1 MTAGSGTP
9 IPPQGE
15 ASGGPEGPLDVSPAG
30 WKDILVRVRKRL
42 VRDRISLA
50 AGSLSYHWFLAF
62 FPAIIAGLGFLAL
75 VNLSGGTLHHLIHGL
90 DKALPAGASGVFD
103 AAVKA
108 ATRRSSASVAAL
120 VVGIGIAL
128 WSASGGI
135 SAFQQTLDVAYEVPV
150 SRKFLGRRIRSV
162 PMMAAIVVLGGL
174 GAGLIIFGAPIGSA
188 IEGPFPFHGI
198 AFSIVWNVIRWGGAI
213 VCMTLLYSALYY
225 LGPNR
230 ETPRWQW
237 VSPGGL
243 FATAIFLAASL
254 GFSYY
259 VSAFGNYGKTYGSF
273 AGVAIFIFW
282 LYLVGL
288 ASLAGAELNAELER
302 QAAMAAGDPQ
312 ARAGAEDLE
321 GEGKGRQV
329 SASRRAAS

>member
-1 MTAGSGTP
+1 MSERGGTP
-9 IPPQGE
+9 IPPQQD
-15 ASGGPEGPLDVSPAG
+15 ADRGPEGPLDISPTG
-30 WKDILVRVRKRL
+30 WKQTLLRVRKRM
-42 VRDRISLA
+42 VRDRVPLA
-50 AGSLSYHWFLAF
+50 AGGLAYHWFLAF
-62 FPAIIAGLGFLAL
+62 FPAVIAGLGFLAL
-75 VNLSGGTLHHLIHGL
+75 INVSGGTLHHLTHGI

-108 ATRRSSASVAAL
+108 ATKRSSATVTAA
-120 VVGIGIAL
+120 VVGIAIAL
-128 WSASGGI
+128 WAASSGT

-162 PMMAAIVVLGGL
+162 PMMAAIVVLGGF
-174 GAGLIIFGAPIGSA
+174 GGGLIIFGAPIGSA
-188 IEGPFPFHGI
+188 IEGPFPFHGV
-198 AFSIVWNVIRWGGAI
+198 AFEIVWNAIRWGGAI
-213 VCMTLLYSALYY
+213 VLLTLLFSVLYY

-230 ETPRWQW
+230 ESPRWQW

-282 LYLVGL
+282 LYLVGM
-288 ASLAGAELNAELER
+288 ASLLGAEINAELER
-302 QAAMAAGDPQ
+302 QAAAAGGDPK
-312 ARAGAEDLE
+312 ARATADELE
-321 GEGKGRQV
+321 GGDER
-329 SASRRAAS
+329 SATSRRAAS